1 MTNYREIQVK
11 RENILDTREL
21 ELPRAALVEGQVRLA
36 IDKFALTANNV
47 TYAVAG
53 DMIGYW
59 NFYPREDGWGVVPVW
74 GIGEVVESAH
84 PGIAVGE
91 RLYGFYPM
99 ASEVVLS
106 FDGAG
111 SDTLMESTPH
121 RQALPGTYNAYRR
134 TAADPEFLQQ
144 MEAQRCIF
152 FPLFATSY
160 LLYDFLLDNELFGA
174 SQVLVGSA
182 SSKTAYGMAKLLHGD
197 SSLNARLVGLTSAGN
212 VEFVQSLGC
221 YDSVVCYGNED
232 QLDASVP
239 AAYVDMSGNASL
251 TAAVHNVFGDQLKVS
266 TAVGATHWQ
275 SFGGD
280 VSALP
285 GPKPE
290 MFFAPSQI
298 EKRDAEWGRGEV
310 LRRAGE
316 ATAEL
321 VKAVSTTVVIE
332 KIDEVAAAAS
342 AWRDLVENRVA
353 PTRGLMVSL

>member
-1 MTNYREIQVK
+1 MSNYREIQVK
-11 RENILDTREL
+11 RDNILDTREL
-21 ELPRAALVEGQVRLA
+21 ELPQAALAEGQVRVK

-59 NFYPREDGWGVVPVW
+59 NFYPREEGWGVVPVW
-74 GIGEVVESAH
+74 GIGEVVETAH
-84 PGIAVGE
+84 PGIALGE

-99 ASEVVLS
+99 AGEVVLS
-106 FDGAG
+106 FDNAEP
-111 SDTLMESTPH
+111 DTLMESSPH
-121 RQALPGTYNAYRR
+121 RQELPATYNAYRR

-160 LLYDFLLDNELFGA
+160 LLYDFLLDNALFGA

-197 SSLNARLVGLTSAGN
+197 DSLNARVIGLTSAGN
-212 VEFVQSLGC
+212 MEFVKSLGC
-221 YDSVVCYGNED
+221 YDDVVCYGDESE
-232 QLDASVP
+232 LDASVP
-239 AAYVDMSGNASL
+239 AAYVDMSGNSEL
-251 TAAVHNVFGDQLKVS
+251 TAAIHNHFGDQLKVS

-280 VSALP
+280 TSALP
-285 GPKPE
+285 GPRPE

-310 LRRAGE
+310 LRRAGI
-316 ATAEL
+316 AMAEL
-321 VKAVSTTVVIE
+321 VRDVSASVTIE
-332 KIDEVAAAAS
+332 HMEDVTAAAS

-353 PTRGLMVSL
+353 PTRGLMASL